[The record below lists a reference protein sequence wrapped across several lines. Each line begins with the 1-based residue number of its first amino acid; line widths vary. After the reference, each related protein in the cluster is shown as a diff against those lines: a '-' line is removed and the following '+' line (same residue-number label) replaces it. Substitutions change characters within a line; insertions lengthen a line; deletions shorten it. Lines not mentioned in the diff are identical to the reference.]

1 MKRLFLPLAAT
12 LLCAPSI
19 ASAQFS
25 SGRLAANTPA
35 NAIRVTA
42 QFQTVIPMQA
52 GTEAERETAKTKAR
66 ARLYELAHREC
77 ELLTAVFSG
86 ACKVVSLNVN
96 LTEQNPFAAMNM
108 PGASVV
114 RININASYTIAP
126 KE

>member
-1 MKRLFLPLAAT
+1 MKRLFLPLAAVF
-12 LLCAPSI
+12 LCAPSI

-25 SGRLAANTPA
+25 SGRLHNQNA

-52 GTEAERETAKTKAR
+52 ATEAERETAKTRAR
-66 ARLYELAHREC
+66 AKLYELAQREC
-77 ELLTAVFSG
+77 EVLTGVFSG
-86 ACKVVSLNVN
+86 ECKIVSVNVN